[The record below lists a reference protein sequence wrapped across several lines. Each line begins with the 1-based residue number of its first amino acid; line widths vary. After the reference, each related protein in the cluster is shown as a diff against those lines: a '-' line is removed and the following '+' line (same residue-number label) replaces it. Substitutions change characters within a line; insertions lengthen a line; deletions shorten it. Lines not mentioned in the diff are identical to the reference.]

1 MAYFKSKNIKVY
13 PTARRGSYSLD
24 GKNYIYDPEARL
36 ETEYNKVNHF
46 AKTAAKSSYV
56 IHYDETTGYLTC
68 VIGGYYFEIN
78 TDVSAYNYFGIKT
91 NGVTLVRNDIDNRNT
106 NILINFTAADNSL
119 DSDSGD
125 FEGLFAATTQK
136 EIEDAGATDFL
147 QLYIVET
154 ITDGD
159 TTTEVRRLNPK
170 AFLVESVLLTGSG
183 EASLVGKTNS
193 DITGAYSVTLGE
205 DNTNTGDYSFVYGK
219 SNKNSKQNSVLFG
232 TSIVNNRDTD
242 KDNQVIFK
250 GFNDYNFDD
259 KFTIDDKG
267 IIKIHTIATGNTS
280 VFEINNT
287 ASLFKVN
294 GAGSTTMQGSLN
306 VNGGGS
312 IKNKLTA
319 GQLEVEGATALDSTL
334 QVTGNSNFTT
344 ATFAGAVSIGST
356 LNVSDK
362 LTAKAIET
370 TEDLTVGRNITA
382 KGTLIGPT
390 NTYQLTGAAANLYG
404 LTINNSELKLTTQ
417 KITLGN
423 GKITIKENDGV
434 LEIIC

>member
-1 MAYFKSKNIKVY
+1 MAYFNSKNIKVY
-13 PTARRGSYSLD
+13 PTARRGSYSENE
-24 GKNYIYDPEARL
+24 KTYIYDPEARL

-78 TDVSAYNYFGIKT
+78 TDVRAYNYFGIKT
-91 NGVTLVRNDIDNRNT
+91 NSVVLVDNDKDARNT

-119 DSDSGD
+119 DSDSGN
-125 FEGLFAATTQK
+125 FEGLFAATTQE
-136 EIEDAGATDFL
+136 EIENAGATDFL

-154 ITDGD
+154 VTEGD

-170 AFLVESVLLTGSG
+170 AFLIESVLLTGSG
-183 EASLVGKTNS
+183 EASIVGKTNS

-219 SNKNSKQNSVLFG
+219 SNENSKQNSVLFG
-232 TSIVNNRDTD
+232 TNIINNKTTD

-250 GFNDYNFDD
+250 GFDDYNFDNR
-259 KFTIDDKG
+259 FTIDDKG
-267 IIKIHTIATGNTS
+267 IIRVNTIATGNTTI
-280 VFEINNT
+280 FEVGNS
-287 ASLFKVN
+287 APLFKIN
-294 GAGSTTMQGSLN
+294 GAGSTTMQGSLT
-306 VNGGGS
+306 VNGGGT
-312 IKNKLTA
+312 IKNKLKV
-319 GQLEVEGATALDSTL
+319 GELEVEGATALDDTL

-344 ATFAGAVSIGST
+344 ATFTGAVSIGST

-370 TEDLTVGRNITA
+370 TEGITINGNITA
-382 KGTLIGPT
+382 KGTLIGPA
-390 NTYQLTGAAANLYG
+390 NTYQLTGTAANLYG
-404 LTINNSELKLTTQ
+404 LTINNNELKLTTQ

-423 GKITIKENDGV
+423 GKIMIKENDGV